1 VFTRNHQ
8 VDWRLV
14 AASKL
19 NLLCT
24 LACGSFTY
32 YIQFAL
38 TFWKTPSRAP
48 LTAAFFTCFD
58 VFIKLGSCLPTSFD
72 LCWKDRSESHHQ
84 YYDQTTCIHLPD
96 STHNSST
103 HVDCCYVFAAQTAQ
117 EHCVYHGLRGVH
129 RLIGSTHGLGWVGSD
144 WVEIFFS
151 IFSELGWVVARKKWI
166 CPLVLTN
173 FDTLTPLYSENWIDH
188 QNFFTFLQLC
198 QIWHKFDT
206 RGKGYCTKLVGKWVK
221 YNENYLFA
229 GYGDNGFRRYLCISC
244 IC

>member
-1 VFTRNHQ
+1 MWQ
-8 VDWRLV
+8 
-14 AASKL
+14 L
-19 NLLCT
+19 NSSYRTCT
-24 LACGSFTY
+24 HIL
-32 YIQFAL
+32 
-38 TFWKTPSRAP
+38 
-48 LTAAFFTCFD
+48 
-58 VFIKLGSCLPTSFD
+58 
-72 LCWKDRSESHHQ
+72 EN
-84 YYDQTTCIHLPD
+84 PD
-96 STHNSST
+96 SCTTHSTFFQLYWFCHKLRSLSERSQRGPPPVLRSDNVHTSSWLYT
-103 HVDCCYVFAAQTAQ
+103 QQFNTCRLLLLLPRVFAAQTAQ
-117 EHCVYHGLRGVH
+117 ESCVYRGFRVVH

-151 IFSELGWVVARKKWI
+151 VFSELGWVVARKKWI

-173 FDTLTPLYSENWIDH
+173 FDTLAPQNSENWINH

-229 GYGDNGFRRYLCISC
+229 GYGDNGFRHYLCISC